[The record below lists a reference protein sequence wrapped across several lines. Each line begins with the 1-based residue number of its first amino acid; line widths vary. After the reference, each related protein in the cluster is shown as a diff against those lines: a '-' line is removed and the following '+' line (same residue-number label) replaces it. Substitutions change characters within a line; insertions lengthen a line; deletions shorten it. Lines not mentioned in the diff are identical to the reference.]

1 MTKRL
6 RTKSKMA
13 QQVRDLRKDPLA
25 STDSSRGSGQKADY
39 GSSVKRKRG
48 RPKGSQNK
56 PKSEV
61 KTFTKQQ
68 RNKATA
74 VHRGITQGTKGQ
86 RERTSSGTSPGEL
99 KKPRKGL
106 SAKIRST
113 LARVPLR
120 AIVLGGG
127 GGSDSPGQPG
137 LKHGKIRKE
146 PKLQ

>member
-25 STDSSRGSGQKADY
+25 STDSSRRSGQKADY

-74 VHRGITQGTKGQ
+74 VHRGITQGIKGQ
-86 RERTSSGTSPGEL
+86 RERTSGTSPGEL

-106 SAKIRST
+106 RAKIRST

-127 GGSDSPGQPG
+127 GGGG
-137 LKHGKIRKE
+137 AGRK
-146 PKLQ
+146 